1 MALGFMTRSRAL
13 SATPPTPVSSRRR
26 RRRPTCSSECSSQSP
41 SELLRLVDRKKPDD
55 DGQIKAIIQQLT
67 EQQKGNTLDSRAFTS
82 LPWQVVWSEGTM
94 AWRPIVAKAVQAVAG
109 ESRAGQAIDVASGD
123 VLNWAELFGAR
134 VTITAKGTCK
144 YKRDR
149 MPCAFDVSIVEGM
162 LTFGDN
168 AKFDLP
174 ISGPGEFEVLY
185 ANDKVRIFRSSG
197 GIAVQVPSDFE
208 M

>member
-123 VLNWAELFGAR
+123 VLNWAELFGR
-134 VTITAKGTCK
+134 SRKTVCRRRFDHRSHGK
-144 YKRDR
+144 
-149 MPCAFDVSIVEGM
+149 PCPRRGECAPGVAENGQEVFYIV
-162 LTFGDN
+162 D
-168 AKFDLP
+168 A
-174 ISGPGEFEVLY
+174 
-185 ANDKVRIFRSSG
+185 
-197 GIAVQVPSDFE
+197 
-208 M
+208 